1 MYNIGMDIIGG
12 NGQVQ
17 TAYGGG
23 GVASRLLA
31 NGMNPA
37 FLRPWLGLD
46 GRPYFTVRDQIS
58 GKLRNLVGNYTTP
71 AVLLKDEWKYLEK
84 RIIEPVLPRLQ
95 VWGELVRRGLTMDIP
110 NGMAT
115 TEIETQT
122 EGDAGFASVSMNG
135 LARSDRDRYEVD
147 IRKFPVPLIHGEW
160 SIDLRQLQQS
170 RLMGRGFDVTMGRKV
185 MRRVVEKVENMAIGE
200 ATTYKFN
207 GTPIYGLT
215 THPNRYT
222 KTLTLPTDPGW
233 TPRVLVDEVIEMIDT
248 LDQDLFNG
256 PFGMY
261 YSPAW
266 QKYMGMDYSDAYPGV
281 TLGRRLRQQDD
292 GAGLQFMNK
301 LEYGLSDYQII
312 IFQLTPDVIE
322 ALNGMDLRTI
332 QWQEKGGWEILMK
345 CVCIYLTRLQT
356 RENDDLGVVHG
367 VAA

>member
-1 MYNIGMDIIGG
+1 MNFGMEIIH
-12 NGQVQ
+12 NGRAQ
-17 TAYGGG
+17 TAFGGG

-37 FLRPWLGLD
+37 YLRPWLGRD
-46 GRPYFTVRDQIS
+46 GLPYFTVRDPHS
-58 GKLRNLVGNYTTP
+58 GKLRNVVGNYTTP
-71 AVLLKDEWKYLEK
+71 AVLLKDEWKYMEK
-84 RIIEPVLPRLQ
+84 RIITPVLPRLQ
-95 VWGELVRRGLTMDIP
+95 VWGDLVSRGLTEDIP

-122 EGDAGFASVSMNG
+122 EGDAGFATVSMTG
-135 LARSDRDRYEVD
+135 LGRSDRDRVEYG

-160 SIDLRQLQQS
+160 SIDLRH
-170 RLMGRGFDVTMGRKV
+170 LMQTRAQGRPFDVTMGKNV

-200 ATTYKFN
+200 ATTYKAN

-222 KTLTLPTDPGW
+222 KTLTLPTDAAW

-248 LDQDLFNG
+248 LDQDYYHG
-256 PFGMY
+256 PYGMY

-266 QKYMGMDYSDAYPGV
+266 QKYMGMDYSDAYGGQ
-281 TLGRRLRQQDD
+281 TLGKRLRQQDD
-292 GAGLQFMNK
+292 GAGLEFMRK

-312 IFQLTPDVIE
+312 IFQLTEDVIQ

-332 QWQEKGGWEILMK
+332 QWEEKGGWEILMK

-367 VAA
+367 LGA